1 MYGTPPAL
9 AVVAA
14 IILGL
19 LLAGATGLAN
29 KRLVEFVTIFT
40 AVLLAQVAMR
50 LLFHKRAE
58 ERRGVGSQV

>member
-1 MYGTPPAL
+1 MYGTHAAL
-9 AVVAA
+9 AMVAA

-19 LLAGATGLAN
+19 LLAGAAGLTAE
-29 KRLVEFVTIFT
+29 KFMEFATIFA

-58 ERRGVGSQV
+58 KSQR

>member
-14 IILGL
+14 LILGL

-29 KRLVEFVTIFT
+29 RRLVELATIFA
-40 AVLLAQVAMR
+40 AVLLAQVAVR
-50 LLFHKRAE
+50 LLFHRRAE
-58 ERRGVGSQV
+58 ERRG